1 MNLLPI
7 AGRLS
12 SSLNEASSGFRCQM
26 VSRSNLTRHWKIRVK
41 SEGFLCWIPKISE
54 LLQDEMCE
62 LLFRV
67 IRENQDL
74 LQPNE

>member
-7 AGRLS
+7 AGRPS
-12 SSLNEASSGFRCQM
+12 SSLNETSSGFRLQM
-26 VSRSNLTRHWKIRVK
+26 VSGFNLARHWKIRVR

-54 LLQDEMCE
+54 LLLDEMRE